1 MCALLLVLAAVLLTA
16 CAERMEQTDEP
27 SERKFTVQQESE
39 EANSADTE
47 VAHED
52 APTEQP
58 EQHTAELI
66 KEDEEPTE
74 ENEKPAEEKEPTE
87 EEKPVVEEKTESAPE
102 QQEDEEKTPVVKN
115 ETDPD
120 AEWQIKLDNMSF
132 LQAGE
137 TLVKAYGIDDTYAVA
152 YTNTGDIGWG
162 LNGRA
167 LLIDRQSGS
176 VKQELYNVAA
186 DESKIPLGTLTPIR
200 IGERILFG
208 WQGVYTT
215 GVKDH
220 YYTMVNGTAK
230 KCTSIV
236 DDAYLSNGV
245 FRTDVRVNVNDID
258 LDTNPDLF
266 FQHFG
271 WAYHTYWY
279 FWSEDALDLREYKG
293 IEITRE
299 ELAKLENEKPTVQSY
314 IQKMEQ
320 DGYVFDNMYLR
331 GNGILNVNFYMEQEG
346 YRDLACGTYLYSDGA
361 FVPYPDAEY
370 SSTGGRYEASCW
382 SDEYCEAIVFPP
394 LATIRG
400 VQ

>member
-1 MCALLLVLAAVLLTA
+1 MKKHKFLMCALLLVLAAVLLSA
-16 CAERMEQTDEP
+16 CAGGVEQTAEP
-27 SERKFTVQQESE
+27 PEQVLAGGKSQE
-39 EANSADTE
+39 EAVTE
-47 VAHED
+47 TETE
-52 APTEQP
+52 PPEQP
-58 EQHTAELI
+58 EQNAAELV
-66 KEDEEPTE
+66 EETVE
-74 ENEKPAEEKEPTE
+74 PAEEETPEETPADEKQPEPVPAKQDD
-87 EEKPVVEEKTESAPE
+87 KPE
-102 QQEDEEKTPVVKN
+102 TPVITN
-115 ETDPD
+115 EADPD
-120 AEWQIKLDNMSF
+120 AEWQITLDNTSF

-176 VKQELYNVAA
+176 VKQELYNVAT
-186 DESKIPLGTLTPIR
+186 DENEIPLGTLTPIR

-230 KCTSIV
+230 KCASIV
-236 DDAYLSNGV
+236 DDTYLGDGV
-245 FRTDVRVNVNDID
+245 FRTSVRVNVNDID
-258 LDTNPDLF
+258 LDTNPELF
-266 FQHFG
+266 SQHFG

-299 ELAKLENEKPTVQSY
+299 ELAELEKETPAVQSY

-331 GNGILNVNFYMEQEG
+331 GNGILNVNFYKEQEG
-346 YRDLACGTYLYSDGA
+346 YRDLACGTYLYSGSA

-382 SDEYCEAIVFPP
+382 KDEYCEAVVFPP
-394 LATIRG
+394 LAALRG
-400 VQ
+400 